1 MILANE
7 IFDLYDALNRF
18 GETNTLEAKKAS
30 QTIGDS
36 VMQTICAFANT
47 AGGYLLLGV
56 SEPDEKHDEF
66 WVSGVSDSDKL
77 LNQIQTNCRSQF
89 NQSIPIDMGIA
100 KIDQK
105 TVIAVKVDE
114 LPNTNKPCSF
124 IAKGK
129 NGKNFTK
136 TGVWLRGIN
145 NDYEAT
151 FDELKPLLV
160 ASAGFSH
167 EQMVLDGVSFD
178 DIDPKHLERY
188 RKLRKQVKPNATE
201 LDFDDEE
208 LLLALDVAVKKDGN
222 IYPNVAGL
230 LLFGRDMALRRLM
243 PMARV
248 DYIRHAGTVWAE
260 DSQQR
265 FLHTNDLREAIIT
278 MIPKLE
284 ATIIDDLPK
293 HFYLPP
299 NSLSR
304 ADTPILPQAVVRE
317 AVVNMLM
324 HRDYATNRPSQINR
338 FSDRIEFTNAGYS
351 LKPVEQIVEGQKGS
365 ELRNPIIA
373 QVLYDLTFAETKG
386 SGITI
391 MNRGL
396 KNAGLSPIVFKSV
409 REYNECEIVLRLQ
422 KLIDEDDMAWLERFG
437 ALTDKEAEVLILV
450 KKMGQITNK
459 DIQINIGLETLKA
472 SSILKKF
479 CAKGQLIKHG
489 KGNTMSY
496 TLHPSLI
503 ANNPSTGINGLS
515 TEISST
521 GNEPSLAG
529 NKPSLAGNEESAPQV
544 ITDLSI
550 LPTELQQKF
559 IEITKPA
566 KDKKRLKPELMQAL
580 IIELCLNHYLTS
592 KVLAQ
597 LLDRNQQF
605 LRADY
610 LLPMVKNGKLIL
622 AYPNQPTHENQAYKS
637 TQKERP
643 Q

>member
-1 MILANE
+1 MILSNE
-7 IFDLYDALNRF
+7 ILDLFDALCGF
-18 GETNTLEAKKAS
+18 GETNTLEAKKTNQA
-30 QTIGDS
+30 IGDS
-36 VMQTICAFANT
+36 VMQSICAFANT

-56 SEPDEKHDEF
+56 SEPDDKHDEF
-66 WVSGVSDSDKL
+66 WVSGVSNTDEL
-77 LNQIQTNCRSQF
+77 LSQIQNNCRTQF
-89 NQSIPIDMGIA
+89 NQSIPIDMGLA
-100 KIDQK
+100 TIDNK
-105 TVIAVKVDE
+105 TVIAIKVDE
-114 LPNTNKPCSF
+114 LPNTNKPCAF

-151 FDELKPLLV
+151 LDELKPLLL
-160 ASAGFSH
+160 ASAGLSH

-284 ATIIDDLPK
+284 ANIIDDLPK

-409 REYNECEIVLRLQ
+409 RKYNECEIVLRLQ
-422 KLIDEDDMAWLERFG
+422 KLIDEDDMAWLEHFG

-489 KGNTMSY
+489 KGNAMSY
-496 TLHPSLI
+496 TLHPSLT
-503 ANNPSTGINGLS
+503 ANNPSTGHNDLNTGLN
-515 TEISST
+515 ESST
-521 GNEPSLAG
+521 GISLTGNESNTGHNDLNTGHNEPSTGHNDLNNDENLKTIAEL
-529 NKPSLAGNEESAPQV
+529 SL
-544 ITDLSI
+544 I
-550 LPTELQQKF
+550 
-559 IEITKPA
+559 
-566 KDKKRLKPELMQAL
+566 KKRLAPQQMQQLIEQLCEHRFLTAKELADLLNRDIHAL
-580 IIELCLNHYLTS
+580 RKRHLT
-592 KVLAQ
+592 
-597 LLDRNQQF
+597 
-605 LRADY
+605 
-610 LLPMVKNGKLIL
+610 PMVEQNRLQL
-622 AYPNQPTHENQAYKS
+622 AYPDTPQHPNQAYKS
-637 TQKERP
+637 TQQGNP